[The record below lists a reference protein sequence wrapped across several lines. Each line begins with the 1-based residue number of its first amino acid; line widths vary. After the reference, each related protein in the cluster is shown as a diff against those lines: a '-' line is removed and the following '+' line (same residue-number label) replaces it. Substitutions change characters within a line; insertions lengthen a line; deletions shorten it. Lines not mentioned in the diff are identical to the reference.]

1 MVFRRHCRSNR
12 LAKEI
17 DMNENVNPLSLM
29 ATAPLAMKKDDK
41 AGSWYQAMAEAW
53 GQTLDKQAGSLETL
67 ADRISNGDDQPS
79 TLTIMTAES
88 MKMSFL
94 ANSSHTA
101 LSSTG
106 EALKAMAQKS

>member
-1 MVFRRHCRSNR
+1 
-12 LAKEI
+12 
-17 DMNENVNPLSLM
+17 MNDHINPLSLL
-29 ATAPLAMKKDDK
+29 ATAPLTAKKDSQ

-67 ADRISNGDDQPS
+67 AGRISGGDDQPS
-79 TLTIMTAES
+79 TMTLMTAES

-106 EALKAMAQKS
+106 EALKTMAQKS